1 MVGARD
7 RARGGGGGG
16 GGAMSVTGRA
26 DQARRL
32 RRSVV
37 DGYVAA
43 VVAARWWVL
52 VVVAAGTVAAT
63 QLLPGLAA
71 VGGGLSGLLGSDS
84 AAVAA
89 QVAAVQ
95 RFGLPL
101 LSPTAVVQ
109 YDPGGLDPYVAA
121 DSALAAAEV
130 VQDAARAGGHPPD
143 PLWLAY
149 PVINTP
155 VLFPRAAQHNTTIV
169 TYLFIDPA
177 VDIPGQAAITRQYAG
192 GLKIPAG
199 GLVGPAGTFVAQVA
213 QVKLVAD
220 SLPLV
225 EAGTLAAIALLVGL
239 HFRSVVAPLITL
251 ATAAVGYL
259 IADRVIGVF
268 GVLTGLTVPSQLQPL
283 VVALLLGITTDYTI
297 FFLSGLQSQLR
308 DGVGGPAA
316 VRGGMRAYLPIV
328 VVAGITVAA
337 GVSAL
342 LVARSPLFR
351 AFGPG
356 LAITVL
362 VGLAVSVTMVPA
374 LLAILG
380 RHVFWPAH
388 PGAARPAVSGP
399 AVSGPAGPGPGPGH
413 GAAARSRVVV
423 AGRFLRLIADRRA
436 AAAITAGVTA
446 VLVVA
451 TLPLGGLRA
460 AVSPID
466 ALPATSPVRVSTEA
480 AAHGFA
486 PGILSPVEVIVSA
499 PGVVANRAALVA
511 LDTALDHQPG
521 IAGVLGPGDQPLTL
535 DLGLFVAPDGD
546 AARYLLI
553 QDSDPLGAT
562 ALTKLAGLRDRMP
575 TLLAAAGLP
584 GAQVAYAGDT
594 AVGLPL
600 VETAAA
606 DLGRVALAVL
616 LVDLLLLILFLRAL
630 IAPLYLLA
638 GSVLAVGAALG
649 VTTWL
654 FQTVLDQ
661 DGLIFYIPFA
671 AGVLLV
677 SLGADYN
684 IFAVGDIWE
693 EARHRP
699 LPEALAVAVPRSTRA
714 ITAAGL
720 TLAVSFG
727 FIALIPIATFHQMA
741 FALALGVLIDAFV
754 VRSLLVPALLSLFGY
769 TSGWPGRRLTR
780 RDTPAIPDLT
790 SPIRVPTHPRPDPDP
805 DPRLPMPGRPAAA
818 AASMATQALT
828 LALLIGAAAITVR
841 RTLRRAP

>member
-1 MVGARD
+1 
-7 RARGGGGGG
+7 
-16 GGAMSVTGRA
+16 MSVTGRGE
-26 DQARRL
+26 QAHRL
-32 RRSVV
+32 RRSIV
-37 DGYVAA
+37 DGYVAV
-43 VVAARWWVL
+43 VVAGRWWVL
-52 VVVAAGTVAAT
+52 LVVAAGTVAAT

-130 VQDAARAGGHPPD
+130 VQDSRRGGGAD
-143 PLWLAY
+143 ENRLRLAY

-155 VLFPRAAQHNTTIV
+155 VLFPRAAQRNTTIV

-177 VDIPGQAAITRQYAG
+177 VDIPGQAAITRQYAA

-199 GLVGPAGTFVAQVA
+199 GLVGPAGTFVAQVT

-239 HFRSVVAPLITL
+239 HFRSVIAPLITL

-259 IADRVIGVF
+259 ITDRVIGVF

-308 DGVGGPAA
+308 EGVGGQAA
-316 VRGGMRAYLPIV
+316 VRAGMSAYLPIV

-342 LVARSPLFR
+342 LAARSPLFR

-374 LLAILG
+374 LLTILG
-380 RHVFWPAH
+380 RHVFWPTH
-388 PGAARPAVSGP
+388 PGTPRRAGS
-399 AVSGPAGPGPGPGH
+399 GPGPDR
-413 GAAARSRVVV
+413 GAAPRPHTVV
-423 AGRFLRLIADRRA
+423 AGRFLRLIRRRRA

-451 TLPLGGLRA
+451 TVPLGGLRA

-466 ALPATSPVRVSTEA
+466 ALPATSPVRVAAEA

-499 PGVVANRAALVA
+499 PGLGANQAALAA
-511 LDTALDHQPG
+511 LDTAFDRQPG
-521 IAGVLGPGDQPLTL
+521 IAGVLGPPDQPPALA
-535 DLGLFVAPDGD
+535 LGLFLAPDGN

-562 ALTKLAGLRDRMP
+562 ALTNLAGLRDRMP

-584 GAQVAYAGDT
+584 DAHVAYAGDS

-600 VETAAA
+600 VETAAD

-616 LVDLLLLILFLRAL
+616 LVDLLLLILFLHAL
-630 IAPLYLLA
+630 VAPLYLLA

-649 VTTWL
+649 ITTWL
-654 FQTVLDQ
+654 FQTALDQ

-699 LPEALAVAVPRSTRA
+699 LSEALAVAIPRSTRA

-754 VRSLLVPALLSLFGY
+754 VRSLLVPALLSLFGH
-769 TSGWPGRRLTR
+769 TSGWPGHRLTR
-780 RDTPAIPDLT
+780 DTPT
-790 SPIRVPTHPRPDPDP
+790 
-805 DPRLPMPGRPAAA
+805 
-818 AASMATQALT
+818 
-828 LALLIGAAAITVR
+828 ITVR
-841 RTLRRAP
+841 GPTPRIEPGLPGPVDQPSRPRRWRPKS